1 MELFAGF
8 LFKGL
13 SEEQSKRVKDLS
25 AEVSVKKRERIFK
38 EGEKAESVYI
48 LKGGAIELTTKVE
61 KGFELPI
68 SILRVPGDV
77 AGSSALVPPFLYS
90 LSARCVEAGSLL
102 KIDRSS
108 IIKLMEED
116 RHVERLIMTNLAE
129 NFLARLK
136 ETRQEL
142 KIHFKILLKSTRT

>member
-1 MELFAGF
+1 MELFTGF

-13 SEEQSKRVKDLS
+13 SEEQAKRVKDLI
-25 AEVSVKKRERIFK
+25 AEVSVKKREKIFK
-38 EGEKAESVYI
+38 EGERAESAYI
-48 LKGGAIELTTKVE
+48 LKEGAVELTTKVE

-68 SILRVPGDV
+68 SILRAPGDIV
-77 AGSSALVPPFLYS
+77 GSSSLVPPFVYS

-108 IIKLMEED
+108 MFALMEED
-116 RHVERLIMTNLAE
+116 RRFERLIMTNLAE